1 MKRSTKKG
9 FTIVELVI
17 VIAIIA
23 ILAAVLIPTFASLI
37 QKANVSKDTQL
48 VKNLNTALA
57 ANGKE
62 HKTMTEALAA
72 AAEFGYDVGKIN
84 ASATGNEILWD
95 SENDVFCYLKDGK
108 VEYIPET
115 SLKNGKPADYK
126 LWKVYNA
133 GEKVPEQQKYSIYWN
148 RTDATGLPA
157 VLNVGFDAGKCTAIT
172 ALKYERM
179 GETVTPQEVVIR
191 TSSGETSLTV
201 NAAKDTVMHYGAA
214 GEVNVLAVD
223 KTHSYHEFG
232 SVHTLT
238 ATSGH
243 IVLESGSL
251 VYDLQ
256 KATDAAADLSFV
268 SNGTVV
274 KKAEGIDGVTV
285 SATYDIYNLEQLCA
299 FRDHVNAGMTFDAL
313 VIEIKADI
321 DMSSVS
327 WMPIGTAE
335 HPFYGEIRGNG
346 HTLTGLTNGTID
358 STKDVFTTGTT
369 KTYGA
374 AYGFIGIAGA
384 REESKTLK
392 VSNLNFADV
401 NISLGNYGNCVGTL
415 LGYAPST
422 KNFSEKFGNN
432 KNGKALSDVEIDN
445 VKVLG
450 GKIEA
455 LQDAGGVCGKLYNSG
470 KVTIKNC
477 TNKADLTAKKE
488 KDDQGNPVGR
498 ASGIASYISNP
509 ENVEIIGC
517 INEGKVTAYMY
528 VTGIAS
534 YGFDETDA
542 QHITVKDC
550 TNSGN
555 IVRKTTNSEMRA
567 GYILSLGGKEFNVSA
582 AGSSYNFSGNTNTG
596 KVYDANGNELT
607 TETNKVFLIRILWN
621 QTAEADGTSATK
633 SAENQN

>member
-148 RTDATGLPA
+148 REDAFPA
-157 VLNVGFDAGKCTAIT
+157 DTALTVGFDAGKCTAIT
-172 ALKYERM
+172 ALKYERT
-179 GETVTPQEVVIR
+179 GEAQTVVIR
-191 TSSGETSLTV
+191 TSSGETNLTV

-214 GEVNVLAVD
+214 GKVSVLAVD
-223 KTHSYHEFG
+223 PTHSYHEFG
-232 SVHTLT
+232 SVHTLE
-238 ATSGH
+238 AKSGH

-251 VYDLQ
+251 VYNLQ
-256 KATDAAADLSFV
+256 KDASAATDLSFV

-274 KKAEGIDGVTV
+274 KAAEGIGVTT
-285 SATYDIYNLEQLCA
+285 AETYDIYNLEQLCA

-327 WMPIGTAE
+327 WLPIGTMQ
-335 HPFYGEIRGNG
+335 HPFHGTIKGNNHTLSGLNNGTMTDVGDITVASTTKSFGSAYGLIAWAGNG
-346 HTLTGLTNGTID
+346 SVSVSDLTM
-358 STKDVFTTGTT
+358 
-369 KTYGA
+369 
-374 AYGFIGIAGA
+374 
-384 REESKTLK
+384 
-392 VSNLNFADV
+392 ADV
-401 NISLGNYGNCVGTL
+401 NIDMKDGDKVGAVLGF
-415 LGYAPST
+415 AASHD
-422 KNFSEKFGNN
+422 KFGNEHASN
-432 KNGKALSDVEIDN
+432 TACQDVLVENIT
-445 VKVLG
+445 VT
-450 GKIEA
+450 GKINA
-455 LQDAGGVCGKLYNSG
+455 KQDVGGVCGKLYNSG

-477 TNKADLTAKKE
+477 TNKADLTANFINGSDNPKP
-488 KDDQGNPVGR
+488 DDDATGR
-498 ASGIASYISNP
+498 ASGIASFISNP
-509 ENVEIIGC
+509 TDVEITGC
-517 INEGKVTAYMY
+517 TNEGKVTAYMY
-528 VTGIAS
+528 VSGIAS
-534 YGFDETDA
+534 FAFDPQIPE
-542 QHITVKDC
+542 HITITNC
-550 TNSGN
+550 ANSGD
-555 IVRKTTNSEMRA
+555 IVRMTAKKDSEMRA
-567 GYILSLGGKEFNVSA
+567 GYILSLGGRGFDATDNNGASMVK

-596 KVYDANGNELT
+596 KMYDANGNELT
-607 TETNKVFLIRILWN
+607 TETNKVFLIRILYN
-621 QTAEADGTSATK
+621 QTEDANGKIATK
-633 SAENQN
+633 N

>member
-1 MKRSTKKG
+1 MKRSNKKG

-95 SENDVFCYLKDGK
+95 SENDVFCYLKDDK
-108 VEYIPET
+108 VEYIPESNAT
-115 SLKNGKPADYK
+115 KPADYK

-172 ALKYERM
+172 ALKYERT
-179 GETVTPQEVVIR
+179 GEAQTVVIR

-201 NAAKDTVMHYGAA
+201 NADKDTVMHYGAA

-232 SVHTLT
+232 SVYTLK
-238 ATSGH
+238 AKSGH

-256 KATDAAADLSFV
+256 KDTDAAADLSFV

-274 KKAEGIDGVTV
+274 KAAGIDGVTV
-285 SATYDIYNLEQLCA
+285 SETYDIYNLEQLCA
-299 FRDHVNAGMTFDAL
+299 FRDHVNAGMTFGDL
-313 VIEIKADI
+313 PIEIKADI

-384 REESKTLK
+384 KEESKTLK

-455 LQDAGGVCGKLYNSG
+455 LQDAGGICGKLYNSG
-470 KVTIKNC
+470 KVTITNC

-488 KDDQGNPVGR
+488 NDNNGNPVGR

-509 ENVEIIGC
+509 KNVEITGC
-517 INEGKVTAYMY
+517 TNEGKVTAYMY
-528 VTGIAS
+528 VSGIAVF
-534 YGFDETDA
+534 GFDANDA
-542 QHITVKDC
+542 KHLTITNC
-550 TNSGN
+550 ANSGN

-596 KVYDANGNELT
+596 KMLDANGNELT
-607 TETNKVFLIRILWN
+607 TGVFRIRILWN
-621 QTAEADGTSATK
+621 QAAEADGTSATK
-633 SAENQN
+633 SAEN

>member
-126 LWKVYNA
+126 LWKIYTEA
-133 GEKVPEQQKYSIYWN
+133 PAEQTFSIYWN
-148 RTDATGLPA
+148 SDKAFDKELT
-157 VLNVGFDAGKCTAIT
+157 VGFDAGKCTAIT
-172 ALKYERM
+172 TLNYVRT
-179 GETVTPQEVVIR
+179 GEDVTPQEVVIR
-191 TSSGETSLTV
+191 TSSGETNLTV
-201 NAAKDTVMHYGAA
+201 DAAKDTVMHYGAA
-214 GEVNVLAVD
+214 GKVSVLAVD
-223 KTHSYHEFG
+223 PTHSYHEFG
-232 SVHTLT
+232 SVHTLE
-238 ATSGH
+238 AKSGH

-251 VYDLQ
+251 VYDLK
-256 KATDAAADLSFV
+256 KANSADATFV

-285 SATYDIYNLEQLCA
+285 SETYDIYNLEQLCA
-299 FRDHVNAGMTFDAL
+299 FRDHVNAGMTFGDL
-313 VIEIKADI
+313 PIEIKADI

-346 HTLTGLTNGTID
+346 HTLTGLTNGTINLE
-358 STKDVFTTGTT
+358 DVFTTDTT
-369 KTYGA
+369 KTRGTP
-374 AYGFIGIAGA
+374 YGFIGIAGA
-384 REESKTLK
+384 KVAGQTLK
-392 VSNLNFADV
+392 VSDLNFADV
-401 NISLGNYGNCVGTL
+401 NISLGQYGNCVGTL

-422 KNFSEKFGNN
+422 SNFTDKWN
-432 KNGKALSDVEIDN
+432 KVGQANKGLSDVVIEN

-455 LQDAGGVCGKLYNSG
+455 LQDAGGICGKLYNSG
-470 KVTIKNC
+470 KVTITNC
-477 TNKADLTAKKE
+477 TNKADLTAIKE
-488 KDDQGNPVGR
+488 LDNGNDPVGR

-509 ENVEIIGC
+509 NHVEITGC
-517 INEGKVTAYMY
+517 TNEGKVTAYMY
-528 VTGIAS
+528 VSGIAAF
-534 YGFDETDA
+534 GFDKDIVE
-542 QHITVKDC
+542 HITINDC
-550 TNSGN
+550 TNSGV
-555 IVRKTTNSEMRA
+555 IVRNIPEGSKYSYAA
-567 GYILSLGGKEFNVSA
+567 GYILCIGGKVFNATNPAVA
-582 AGSSYNFSGNTNTG
+582 IGSSYSFSGNTNNG
-596 KVYDANGNELT
+596 KMLDADGKEISSA
-607 TETNKVFLIRILWN
+607 FLIRVCSE
-621 QTAEADGTSATK
+621 QTAEANNTNATK
-633 SAENQN
+633 G

>member
-95 SENDVFCYLKDGK
+95 SENDVFCYLKGDK

-148 RTDATGLPA
+148 RTDDFTATLT
-157 VLNVGFDAGKCTAIT
+157 VGFDAGKCTAIN
-172 ALKYERM
+172 ALKYERT
-179 GETVTPQEVVIR
+179 GEAVTPQEVVIR
-191 TSSGETSLTV
+191 TSSGETDLTV
-201 NAAKDTVMHYGAA
+201 DAEKDTVMHYGAA
-214 GEVNVLAVD
+214 GTVNVLAVD

-232 SVHTLT
+232 SVYTLT
-238 ATSGH
+238 AKSGH

-251 VYDLQ
+251 VYNLQ
-256 KATDAAADLSFV
+256 KDASTTADLSFV

-274 KKAEGIDGVTV
+274 KADGIDGVTV

-299 FRDHVNAGMTFDAL
+299 FRDYVNAGMDFSDL
-313 VIEIKADI
+313 PVEIKADI

-327 WMPIGTAE
+327 WLPIGTAKN
-335 HPFYGEIRGNG
+335 PFYGEIRGNG
-346 HTLTGLTNGTID
+346 HTLTGLTNGTI
-358 STKDVFTTGTT
+358 KLEDVFTTDTTQTRGTP
-369 KTYGA
+369 
-374 AYGFIGIAGA
+374 YGFIGIAGA
-384 REESKTLK
+384 KDASKTLK

-401 NISLGNYGNCVGTL
+401 NISLGDFGNCVGTL

-422 KNFSEKFGNN
+422 SNFESRWDKVGKNN
-432 KNGKALSDVEIDN
+432 KELSDVEIEN
-445 VKVLG
+445 VNVLG
-450 GKIEA
+450 GKVEA
-455 LQDAGGVCGKLYNSG
+455 YQDAGGICGKLYNSR

-477 TNKADLTAKKE
+477 TNKADLTAKRE
-488 KDDQGNPVGR
+488 ENVGR
-498 ASGIASYISNP
+498 ASGIASFISNP
-509 ENVEIIGC
+509 TNVEITGC
-517 INEGKVTAYMY
+517 TNEGKVTAYMY
-528 VTGIAS
+528 VSGIAVF
-534 YGFDETDA
+534 GFDEGIVE
-542 QHITVKDC
+542 HITINDC
-550 TNSGN
+550 TNSGV
-555 IVRKTTNSEMRA
+555 IVRNIPATTESSPYA
-567 GYILSLGGKEFNVSA
+567 AYILCIGGKTFDDSCT
-582 AGSSYNFSGNTNTG
+582 GSSYSFSGNTNTG
-596 KVYDANGNELT
+596 KMLDASGNELK
-607 TETNKVFLIRILWN
+607 NNVFLIRVRSN
-621 QTAEADGTSATK
+621 QQADINDGKTVTK
-633 SAENQN
+633 

>member
-95 SENDVFCYLKDGK
+95 SENDVFCYLKGDK

-148 RTDATGLPA
+148 REDAFPA
-157 VLNVGFDAGKCTAIT
+157 DTALTVGFDAGKCTAIT
-172 ALKYERM
+172 ALKYERT
-179 GETVTPQEVVIR
+179 GEAVTPQEVVIR
-191 TSSGETSLTV
+191 TSSGETDLTV

-214 GEVNVLAVD
+214 GKVSVLAVD
-223 KTHSYHEFG
+223 PTHSYHEFG
-232 SVHTLT
+232 SVHTLE
-238 ATSGH
+238 AKSGH

-251 VYDLQ
+251 VYDLK
-256 KATDAAADLSFV
+256 KANSADATFV

-274 KKAEGIDGVTV
+274 KANSIEGVTE
-285 SATYDIYNLEQLCA
+285 AKTYDIYNLEQLCA

-335 HPFYGEIRGNG
+335 HPFYGVINGNG
-346 HTLTGLTNGTID
+346 HTLTGLTNGTIV
-358 STKDVFTTGTT
+358 STQDAFTTGTT

-374 AYGFIGIAGA
+374 AYGFIGIAGSK
-384 REESKTLK
+384 EESKTLK
-392 VSNLNFADV
+392 VSDLNFADV
-401 NISLGNYGNCVGTL
+401 NISLGQYGNCVGTL

-455 LQDAGGVCGKLYNSG
+455 LQDVGGVCGKLYNSG

-488 KDDQGNPVGR
+488 NDNNGNPVGR
-498 ASGIASYISNP
+498 ASGIASFISNP
-509 ENVEIIGC
+509 TDVNITGC
-517 INEGKVTAYMY
+517 KNEGKVTAYMY
-528 VTGIAS
+528 VSGIAS
-534 YGFDETDA
+534 FAFDPQIPE
-542 QHITVKDC
+542 HITITNC
-550 TNSGN
+550 ANSGN

-596 KVYDANGNELT
+596 KMYDANGNGLT
-607 TETNKVFLIRILWN
+607 TETNKVFLIRILYN
-621 QTAEADGTSATK
+621 QTAEADNTSATK
-633 SAENQN
+633 D

>member
-95 SENDVFCYLKDGK
+95 SENDVFCYLKDDK
-108 VEYIPET
+108 VEYIPESNAT
-115 SLKNGKPADYK
+115 KPADYK

-148 RTDATGLPA
+148 RTDDFTATLT
-157 VLNVGFDAGKCTAIT
+157 VGFDAGKCTAIT
-172 ALKYERM
+172 ALKYERT
-179 GETVTPQEVVIR
+179 GEAVTPQEVVIR

-251 VYDLQ
+251 VYDLK
-256 KATDAAADLSFV
+256 KAESADATFV

-274 KKAEGIDGVTV
+274 KADGIDGVTV

-299 FRDHVNAGMTFDAL
+299 FRDHVNAGMTFGDL
-313 VIEIKADI
+313 PIEIKADI

-327 WMPIGTAE
+327 WMPIGTMQ
-335 HPFYGEIRGNG
+335 HPFHGTIKGNNHTLSGLNNGTMTDVGDFTTASTTKSFGSAYGLIAWAGNG
-346 HTLTGLTNGTID
+346 SVSVSDLTM
-358 STKDVFTTGTT
+358 
-369 KTYGA
+369 
-374 AYGFIGIAGA
+374 
-384 REESKTLK
+384 
-392 VSNLNFADV
+392 ADV
-401 NISLGNYGNCVGTL
+401 NIDMQYGDKVGAVLGF
-415 LGYAPST
+415 AAS
-422 KNFSEKFGNN
+422 KDKFGNEHASN
-432 KNGKALSDVEIDN
+432 EACQDVLVENIT
-445 VKVLG
+445 VT
-450 GKIEA
+450 GKINA
-455 LQDAGGVCGKLYNSG
+455 KQDVGGVCGKLYNSG

-477 TNKADLTAKKE
+477 TNKADLTANFINSSDNPKP
-488 KDDQGNPVGR
+488 DDDATGR
-498 ASGIASYISNP
+498 ASGIASFISNP
-509 ENVEIIGC
+509 TDVEITGC
-517 INEGKVTAYMY
+517 KNEGKITAYMY
-528 VTGIAS
+528 VSGIAS
-534 YGFDETDA
+534 FAFDPQISE
-542 QHITVKDC
+542 HITITNC
-550 TNSGN
+550 ANSGD
-555 IVRKTTNSEMRA
+555 IVRKTAKKDSEMRA

-582 AGSSYNFSGNTNTG
+582 TGSSYNFSGNTNTG
-596 KVYDANGNELT
+596 KMYDANGNELT
-607 TETNKVFLIRILWN
+607 TETNKVFLIRILYS
-621 QTAEADGTSATK
+621 QDAEANNTNATK
-633 SAENQN
+633 K

>member
-95 SENDVFCYLKDGK
+95 SENDVFCYHKDGK

-148 RTDATGLPA
+148 RTDDFTATLT
-157 VLNVGFDAGKCTAIT
+157 VGFDAGKCTAIT
-172 ALKYERM
+172 TLKYERT

-201 NAAKDTVMHYGAA
+201 NADKDTVMHYGAA

-232 SVHTLT
+232 SVYTLK
-238 ATSGH
+238 AKSGH

-256 KATDAAADLSFV
+256 KDASAAADLSFV

-274 KKAEGIDGVTV
+274 KAAGIEGVTV
-285 SATYDIYNLEQLCA
+285 SETYDIYNLEQLCA
-299 FRDHVNAGMTFDAL
+299 FRDHVNAGMTFESL

-327 WMPIGTAE
+327 WMPIGTMQ
-335 HPFYGEIRGNG
+335 HPFHGTIKGNNHTLSGLNNGTMTDVGDITITSTTKSFGSAYGLIAWAGNG
-346 HTLTGLTNGTID
+346 SVSVSDLTM
-358 STKDVFTTGTT
+358 
-369 KTYGA
+369 
-374 AYGFIGIAGA
+374 
-384 REESKTLK
+384 
-392 VSNLNFADV
+392 ADV
-401 NISLGNYGNCVGTL
+401 NIDMKDGDKVGAVLGF
-415 LGYAPST
+415 AASHD
-422 KNFSEKFGNN
+422 KFGNEYASN
-432 KNGKALSDVEIDN
+432 TACEDVLVENIT
-445 VKVLG
+445 VT
-450 GKIEA
+450 GKINA
-455 LQDAGGVCGKLYNSG
+455 KQDVGGVCGKLYNSG

-477 TNKADLTAKKE
+477 TNKADLTANFINSSDNPKP
-488 KDDQGNPVGR
+488 DDDATGR
-498 ASGIASYISNP
+498 ASGIASFISNP
-509 ENVEIIGC
+509 TDVEITGC
-517 INEGKVTAYMY
+517 KNEGKVTAYMY
-528 VTGIAS
+528 VSGIAS
-534 YGFDETDA
+534 FAFDPQISE
-542 QHITVKDC
+542 HITITNC
-550 TNSGN
+550 ANSGD
-555 IVRKTTNSEMRA
+555 IVRKTAKKDSEMRA

-582 AGSSYNFSGNTNTG
+582 TGSSYNFSGNTNTG
-596 KVYDANGNELT
+596 KMYDANGNELT
-607 TETNKVFLIRILWN
+607 TETNKVFLIRILYS
-621 QTAEADGTSATK
+621 QDAEANNTNATK
-633 SAENQN
+633 K

>member
-95 SENDVFCYLKDGK
+95 SENDVFCYLKDDK
-108 VEYIPET
+108 VEYIPESNAT
-115 SLKNGKPADYK
+115 KPADYK

-148 RTDATGLPA
+148 RTDDFTATLT
-157 VLNVGFDAGKCTAIT
+157 VGFDAGKCTAIT
-172 ALKYERM
+172 ALKYERT
-179 GETVTPQEVVIR
+179 GEAQTVVIR

-238 ATSGH
+238 AKSGH

-251 VYDLQ
+251 VYDL
-256 KATDAAADLSFV
+256 KKETGADATFV

-285 SATYDIYNLEQLCA
+285 SETYDIYNLEQLCA
-299 FRDHVNAGMTFDAL
+299 FRDHVNAGMTFGDL
-313 VIEIKADI
+313 PIEIKADI

-358 STKDVFTTGTT
+358 STKDAFTTGTT

-384 REESKTLK
+384 KEANKTLR

-422 KNFSEKFGNN
+422 DDFTSEKKFKVQDSKG
-432 KNGKALSDVEIDN
+432 LSDVVIEN
-445 VKVLG
+445 VQVLG

-455 LQDAGGVCGKLYNSG
+455 LQDAGGICGKLYNENNA
-470 KVTIKNC
+470 TIKNC
-477 TNKADLTAKKE
+477 ENSATITSLLAADKTCRAGGIVSYASLSGTNSKLVVENCTNNGKITSNYCLAGVVSFGFSEKKVMAIEVTGCNNKGDLVWNGENTKNYWVAY
-488 KDDQGNPVGR
+488 
-498 ASGIASYISNP
+498 IASCSSTQF
-509 ENVEIIGC
+509 ESAKVGC
-517 INEGKVTAYMY
+517 
-528 VTGIAS
+528 
-534 YGFDETDA
+534 
-542 QHITVKDC
+542 
-550 TNSGN
+550 
-555 IVRKTTNSEMRA
+555 
-567 GYILSLGGKEFNVSA
+567 
-582 AGSSYNFSGNTNTG
+582 SYNFGNETTKNINSG
-596 KVYDANGNELT
+596 KVITPNVTSGAPDTIYVGLRQGAVGSTNDANG
-607 TETNKVFLIRILWN
+607 
-621 QTAEADGTSATK
+621 TSKTK
-633 SAENQN
+633 SAAN